1 MDLTRL
7 MQQGYH
13 LVGEGAVKPCLWLK
27 RSLRG
32 GEQCYKHHFYGIESH
47 RCIQMT
53 PVLHC
58 NHLCLHCWR
67 PIDDVVPLSERW
79 TAPSLLL
86 EQVLKEQKRIL
97 SGYWGSD
104 IVDKKRLEEAISP
117 RHVAISLMGEPTFY
131 PYLEDLIEEIRS
143 RDMTSFLVTNGTNP
157 AALMDINPTQLYIS
171 INAPDEETYRKISRG
186 DAWDRI
192 LESLEIMR
200 DLSCRT
206 VIRITLIRGMNTSN
220 PEAYAKIL
228 DMAEPDFIEVKAYMH
243 LGRSRDRLTR
253 DAMPS
258 HDEIVNFATK
268 LGDAIGYHLQD
279 QISLSRVALL
289 SSGKIQGKVDKP

>member
-1 MDLTRL
+1 M

>member
-1 MDLTRL
+1 
-7 MQQGYH
+7 
-13 LVGEGAVKPCLWLK
+13 
-27 RSLRG
+27 
-32 GEQCYKHHFYGIESH
+32 
-47 RCIQMT
+47 
-53 PVLHC
+53 
-58 NHLCLHCWR
+58 
-67 PIDDVVPLSERW
+67 
-79 TAPSLLL
+79 
-86 EQVLKEQKRIL
+86 
-97 SGYWGSD
+97 
-104 IVDKKRLEEAISP
+104 
-117 RHVAISLMGEPTFY
+117 
-131 PYLEDLIEEIRS
+131 
-143 RDMTSFLVTNGTNP
+143 MTSFLVTNGTNP
-157 AALMDINPTQLYIS
+157 EALMDINPTQLYIS
-171 INAPDEETYRKISRG
+171 INAADEETYRKISRG

-228 DMAEPDFIEVKAYMH
+228 DIAEPDFIEVKAYMH

-253 DAMPS
+253 DVMPS

-279 QISLSRVALL
+279 QIRLSRVALL